1 MANLYIYHFYNSFTS
16 SVQNV
21 LHLVDNTFWPAW
33 WSCQQHSTVF
43 TVSFDISP
51 TKFSTTAL
59 SSTIVFGFSLQ
70 PLPLLLPRSK
80 HPVGLDQ
87 DSLQARRNLSGWKLL
102 FFEIHSG
109 GRPGDNRENP
119 SIKKLYSSH
128 NFWHTLI
135 PHFINVTRVVRTPIV
150 WRIHAL

>member
-1 MANLYIYHFYNSFTS
+1 MKLSA
-16 SVQNV
+16 
-21 LHLVDNTFWPAW
+21 TFL
-33 WSCQQHSTVF
+33 S
-43 TVSFDISP
+43 VSFDISP

-87 DSLQARRNLSGWKLL
+87 DSLQAKRNLSGWKLL
-102 FFEIHSG
+102 FLEIHSG
-109 GRPGDNRENP
+109 GRLGDNRENP

-135 PHFINVTRVVRTPIV
+135 PHFINVTRVSGPHMFGGFSCFIMKLGTIWFLNLFTYPKYLKD
-150 WRIHAL
+150 WPSY